1 MNPVPETP
9 QWATERFREY
19 LHLLARLEVPSWLR
33 GKVDLSGV
41 VQQTLL
47 EAHQAESRL
56 RGQTE
61 AQIAAWL
68 RKILANNLADAIRK
82 LGAQVRD
89 VARERSLEASL
100 EESSCRLESWL
111 AGQQPSPSQ
120 QAIHNEQLL
129 RLADALSR
137 LPEDQRRALEL
148 HHLQGQSLVETA
160 TEMGKTKGAVAS
172 LIFRGLE
179 KLRRFLNDLDGS
191 ES

>member
-1 MNPVPETP
+1 MNPVPGTP
-9 QWATERFREY
+9 RWASERFREY
-19 LHLLARLEVPSWLR
+19 LHLLARLEVPAWLR

-47 EAHQAESRL
+47 EAHQAEARL
-56 RGQTE
+56 RGQSD

-68 RKILANNLADAIRK
+68 RKILANNLADEIRK

-129 RLADALSR
+129 RLADALSQ

-148 HHLQGQSLVETA
+148 HHLQGRSLIETA
-160 TEMGKTKGAVAS
+160 AQMGRTKSAVAS
-172 LIFRGLE
+172 LIFRGLDRLR
-179 KLRRFLNDLDGS
+179 KLLADTHGS